1 MTEFELDSL
10 LDRMNRVEKYI
21 EAQRLAAE
29 KAARIAQ
36 AKSPRPR
43 IEAYRFRPKCDAT
56 TSRSGVEFAFQCALQ
71 EANAANAELV
81 TALWE
86 ISENHLLLDA
96 AGLERIASAV
106 LAKVKP

>member
-1 MTEFELDSL
+1 VLVPREPTEA
-10 LDRMNRVEKYI
+10 MY
-21 EAQRLAAE
+21 EAAFKRGSPENGGWEVSYKNIYQAMIAA
-29 KAARIAQ
+29 A
-36 AKSPRPR
+36 P
-43 IEAYRFRPKCDAT
+43 T